1 MKTRTAEPRTR
12 NVESRSSIKT
22 SLQYSAVPCSIFDIS
37 RPVRIGITC
46 GDVNGIGPEV
56 VRKAVSS
63 WNNEV
68 EFFLIGPDQAFDVSE
83 GWKIPFDG
91 QLTPGK
97 ITAAASK
104 TAVAAIERAVRGCL
118 DGELDAMVTAPICK
132 EGLKLAD
139 ISYPG
144 HTEMIAELTGT
155 KRYGMMLMGKGLRV
169 MLATRHLPLRAVADA
184 LTKDN
189 ILEAI
194 ELTGEAL
201 KWFGLRNGRIGV
213 CGLNPHAGDGGA
225 LGAEEST
232 VIAPAIE
239 AARAKGFN
247 TIGPIP
253 ADVIF
258 FQALDGQYDAIVA
271 MYHDQGLGPLKMHAF
286 DCGINITLGLPIV
299 RTSPDHGTAF
309 NLAGKNVANPD
320 SMIAAIET
328 AIALAGRASPWILGT
343 VD

>member
-1 MKTRTAEPRTR
+1 MKTKTEEHRTR
-12 NVESRSSIKT
+12 NIELRSPEKSP
-22 SLQYSAVPCSIFDIS
+22 LQHSAVPCSTFDIS
-37 RPVRIGITC
+37 QRIRIGITC
-46 GDVNGIGPEV
+46 GDVNGIGPEIAL
-56 VRKAVSS
+56 RAVSEL
-63 WNNEV
+63 WTPGI
-68 EFFLIGPDQAFDVSE
+68 EFVLIGPDQVFDSPAT
-83 GWKIPFDG
+83 WKIPFAG
-91 QLTPGK
+91 KLTPGK
-97 ITAAASK
+97 ITAEASK

-132 EGLKLAD
+132 EGLKLAGVD
-139 ISYPG
+139 YPG

-155 KRYGMMLMGKGLRV
+155 KRYGMILMGKGLRV
-169 MLATRHLPLRAVADA
+169 MLATRHLPLRAVSDA
-184 LTKDN
+184 LTKES

-201 KWFGLRNGRIGV
+201 KWFGLDNDRIGV

-225 LGAEEST
+225 LGTEEAK
-232 VIAPAIE
+232 VIAPAIA

-247 TIGPIP
+247 AIGPVP

-258 FQALDGQYDAIVA
+258 SQALQRQYDAVVA

-286 DCGINITLGLPIV
+286 DCGVNLTLGLPII

-309 NLAGKNVANPD
+309 NIAGKDVAKPD

-328 AIALAGRASPWILGT
+328 AIQLAGKPNPWKK
-343 VD
+343 

>member
-1 MKTRTAEPRTR
+1 MNKANHNEFLETTRHPPPATR
-12 NVESRSSIKT
+12 HSSP
-22 SLQYSAVPCSIFDIS
+22 L
-37 RPVRIGITC
+37 RIGITC
-46 GDVNGIGPEV
+46 GDVNGIGPEISL
-56 VRKAVSS
+56 KAVSS
-63 WNNEV
+63 KPWNGV
-68 EFFLIGPDQAFDVSE
+68 EFILIGPSAE
-83 GWKIPFDG
+83 GTWKVPSAG
-91 QLTPGK
+91 KLTPGK
-97 ITAAASK
+97 ITAEASK

-132 EGLKLAD
+132 EGLKLAGVK
-139 ISYPG
+139 YPG

-155 KRYGMMLMGKGLRV
+155 KRYGMMLMGKGPATGGVNLRV

-184 LTKDN
+184 LTKKN
-189 ILEAI
+189 VLEAI

-201 KWFGLRNGRIGV
+201 NWFGLKNGRIGI

-225 LGAEEST
+225 LGDEEIT
-232 VIAPAIE
+232 IIAPAIE

-247 TIGPIP
+247 AIGPVP

-258 FQALDGQYDAIVA
+258 FQALEGEFDAVVA

-286 DCGINITLGLPIV
+286 DCGVNLTLGLPII

-309 NLAGKNVANPD
+309 DIAGQGIANPG

-328 AIALAGRASPWILGT
+328 AIQLAGVSNPWKK
-343 VD
+343 

>member
-1 MKTRTAEPRTR
+1 M
-12 NVESRSSIKT
+12 SI
-22 SLQYSAVPCSIFDIS
+22 
-37 RPVRIGITC
+37 RIGITC

-56 VRKAVSS
+56 ALKAVSS
-63 WNNEV
+63 KHWIRDV
-68 EFFLIGPDQAFDVSE
+68 EFFLIGPS
-83 GWKIPFDG
+83 GKGKWNIPFDG
-91 QLTPGK
+91 KLTPGK
-97 ITAAASK
+97 ITADASR
-104 TAVAAIERAVRGCL
+104 TAVVAIERAVRGCL

-132 EGLKLAD
+132 EGLKLAGVN
-139 ISYPG
+139 YPG
-144 HTEMIAELTGT
+144 HTEMIAALTGT

-184 LTKDN
+184 LTKEN
-189 ILEAI
+189 IFEAI

-201 KWFGLRNGRIGV
+201 KWFGIKDGRIGV
-213 CGLNPHAGDGGA
+213 CGLNPHAGDGST
-225 LGAEEST
+225 LGDEESA

-247 TIGPIP
+247 AVGPIP

-258 FQALDGQYDAIVA
+258 FQALNHQFDAVVA

-286 DCGINITLGLPIV
+286 DCGVNLTVGLPII

-309 NLAGKNVANPD
+309 NIAGKGIAKPD

-328 AIALAGRASPWILGT
+328 AIELAKGSNPWKK
-343 VD
+343 

>member
-1 MKTRTAEPRTR
+1 MNKANHNEFLETTRHPPPATR
-12 NVESRSSIKT
+12 HSSP
-22 SLQYSAVPCSIFDIS
+22 L
-37 RPVRIGITC
+37 RIGITC

-56 VRKAVSS
+56 VRKALASNY
-63 WNNEV
+63 WNNGV
-68 EFFLIGPDQAFDVSE
+68 EFFFIGPKQVFDVSDH
-83 GWKIPFDG
+83 WTIPFG
-91 QLTPGK
+91 GELTPGK
-97 ITAAASK
+97 ITAEASK

-132 EGLKLAD
+132 EGLKLAGVN
-139 ISYPG
+139 YPG

-189 ILEAI
+189 ILETI

-201 KWFGLRNGRIGV
+201 KWFGIQNGRIGV

-225 LGAEEST
+225 LGDEE
-232 VIAPAIE
+232 VLIIAPAIE

-247 TIGPIP
+247 TIGPVP

-258 FQALDGQYDAIVA
+258 FQALEKQYDAVVA

-286 DCGINITLGLPIV
+286 DCGINLTLGLPII

-309 NLAGKNVANPD
+309 NIAGQDIAKPA

-328 AIALAGRASPWILGT
+328 AIALAGRASPWMSGK

>member
-1 MKTRTAEPRTR
+1 M
-12 NVESRSSIKT
+12 SI
-22 SLQYSAVPCSIFDIS
+22 
-37 RPVRIGITC
+37 RIGITC

-56 VRKAVSS
+56 VLKAVLSRT
-63 WNNEV
+63 WDGV
-68 EFFLIGPDQAFDVSE
+68 KFVLIGPKNVFGDSSSWD
-83 GWKIPFDG
+83 IPFNEK
-91 QLTPGK
+91 LTPGK
-97 ITAAASK
+97 ITAEASK
-104 TAVAAIERAVRGCL
+104 TAVGAIERAVRGCL

-132 EGLKLAD
+132 EGLKLAGVH
-139 ISYPG
+139 YPG

-184 LTKDN
+184 LTKEN

-194 ELTGEAL
+194 ELTGETL
-201 KWFGLRNGRIGV
+201 TWFGLKNGRIGV

-225 LGAEEST
+225 LGDEEST
-232 VIAPAIE
+232 IITPTIE
-239 AARAKGFN
+239 AACAKGFN
-247 TIGPIP
+247 AIGPVP

-258 FQALDGQYDAIVA
+258 FQALNKQYDAVVA

-286 DCGINITLGLPIV
+286 DCGVNLTLGLPII

-309 NLAGKNVANPD
+309 GIAGKNIAKPD

-328 AIALAGRASPWILGT
+328 AIQLARQPNPWKK
-343 VD
+343 

>member
-1 MKTRTAEPRTR
+1 M
-12 NVESRSSIKT
+12 SI
-22 SLQYSAVPCSIFDIS
+22 
-37 RPVRIGITC
+37 RIGITC
-46 GDVNGIGPEV
+46 GDVNGIGPEIAL
-56 VRKAVSS
+56 KAVSEL
-63 WNNEV
+63 WTPGI
-68 EFFLIGPDQAFDVSE
+68 EFFPIGPEQVFDSPAA
-83 GWKIPFDG
+83 WRIPFKG
-91 QLTPGK
+91 NLTPGK
-97 ITAAASK
+97 ITAEASK

-132 EGLKLAD
+132 EGLKLAGID
-139 ISYPG
+139 YPG

-184 LTKDN
+184 LTKEN

-201 KWFGLRNGRIGV
+201 KWFGLDNGRIGV

-225 LGAEEST
+225 LGNEEAT
-232 VIAPAIE
+232 VIAPAI
-239 AARAKGFN
+239 ASARAKGFN
-247 TIGPIP
+247 AIGPVP

-258 FQALDGQYDAIVA
+258 YQALNKQYDAVVA

-286 DCGINITLGLPIV
+286 DCGVNLTLGLPII

-309 NLAGKNVANPD
+309 NIAGKNIAKPE

-328 AIALAGRASPWILGT
+328 AIQLAGRARNNGIT
-343 VD
+343 E

>member
-1 MKTRTAEPRTR
+1 M
-12 NVESRSSIKT
+12 SI
-22 SLQYSAVPCSIFDIS
+22 
-37 RPVRIGITC
+37 RIGITC

-56 VRKAVSS
+56 ALKAVSS
-63 WNNEV
+63 KHWPARHSLGAGGKKTV
-68 EFFLIGPDQAFDVSE
+68 EFIFIGPESVNGCSNH
-83 GWKIPFDG
+83 WKIPFNG
-91 QLTPGK
+91 KITPGK
-97 ITAAASK
+97 ITAEASK

-132 EGLKLAD
+132 EGLKLAGVN
-139 ISYPG
+139 YPG

-169 MLATRHLPLRAVADA
+169 MLATRHLPLRAVAAA
-184 LTKDN
+184 LTKESV
-189 ILEAI
+189 LEAI

-201 KWFGLRNGRIGV
+201 KWFGLENGRIGV

-225 LGAEEST
+225 LGAEEGKI
-232 VIAPAIE
+232 IAPAIE
-239 AARAKGFN
+239 AACAKGFN
-247 TIGPIP
+247 VTGPVP

-258 FQALDGQYDAIVA
+258 FQALEEQFDAVVA

-286 DCGINITLGLPIV
+286 DCGVNLTLGLPIV

-309 NLAGKNVANPD
+309 NIAGKDIAKPD

-328 AIALAGRASPWILGT
+328 AIQLAGVSNPWKK
-343 VD
+343 

>member
-1 MKTRTAEPRTR
+1 M
-12 NVESRSSIKT
+12 SI
-22 SLQYSAVPCSIFDIS
+22 
-37 RPVRIGITC
+37 RIGITC
-46 GDVNGIGPEV
+46 GDVNGIGPEIAL
-56 VRKAVSS
+56 KAISEL
-63 WNNEV
+63 WTPGI
-68 EFFLIGPDQAFDVSE
+68 EFFPIGPEQVFDSPAA
-83 GWKIPFDG
+83 WRIPFKG
-91 QLTPGK
+91 NLTPGK
-97 ITAAASK
+97 ITAEASK

-132 EGLKLAD
+132 EGLKLAGID
-139 ISYPG
+139 YPG

-184 LTKDN
+184 LTKEN

-201 KWFGLRNGRIGV
+201 KWFGLDNGRIGV

-225 LGAEEST
+225 LGNEEAT
-232 VIAPAIE
+232 VIAPAI
-239 AARAKGFN
+239 ASARAKGFN
-247 TIGPIP
+247 AIGPVP

-258 FQALDGQYDAIVA
+258 YQALNKQYDAVVA

-286 DCGINITLGLPIV
+286 DCGVNLTLGLPII

-309 NLAGKNVANPD
+309 NIAGKNIAKPE

-328 AIALAGRASPWILGT
+328 AIQLAGRARNNGIT
-343 VD
+343 E